1 MCRGRWQKDKSF
13 HKLMCRTRRIQLPGQ
28 PVGCC
33 LEAFG
38 KKMLFHMLMSRVRKI
53 NSLRLAGVRKYQ
65 AIFDKYY
72 QKQFFSFENKN
83 KI

>member
-1 MCRGRWQKDKSF
+1 
-13 HKLMCRTRRIQLPGQ
+13 
-28 PVGCC
+28 
-33 LEAFG
+33 
-38 KKMLFHMLMSRVRKI
+38 MLMGRVRKI

-65 AIFDKYY
+65 AMFDKYY